1 MLLNSSR
8 SDIVYGKLCEI
19 KSAIGLRFYEANHAF
34 LAEFSKSL
42 LTPPPPPSAPL
53 YRRHLE
59 EAKSLWRLKL

>member
-42 LTPPPPPSAPL
+42 LTPPPSAPL

>member
-8 SDIVYGKLCEI
+8 SDIVYGKLCEM

-42 LTPPPPPSAPL
+42 LPPPPPPPRPHFIVATL
-53 YRRHLE
+53 RKQRVFGG
-59 EAKSLWRLKL
+59 

>member
-8 SDIVYGKLCEI
+8 SDIVYGKLCEM

-34 LAEFSKSL
+34 LAKFSKSF
-42 LTPPPPPSAPL
+42 LTPPSAPL
-53 YRRHLE
+53 YRHHLE

>member
-8 SDIVYGKLCEI
+8 SDKVYGKLCEI

-34 LAEFSKSL
+34 LAEFSKSVL
-42 LTPPPPPSAPL
+42 NPPPPSAPL